1 MQVVYVGMLPSSLIV
16 YLRLRKRKEKIT
28 AHDNN
33 NTNIYWKNFNLFRM
47 KVERNPMKSMTFPVF
62 NTFLYTFYAQNSKPL
77 VLNTWTSR
85 VSRSLLLGG
94 QTRCHTRAR
103 CLRWG
108 RGSSRSGWRSPR
120 RGAWS
125 SPACLATRCWH
136 RRCLSTGSLGILTL
150 LALFPG
156 GAGTI
161 RKKYNKLFF
170 PPCES
175 ENERNRLIENNLSQI
190 VSFMCSTCS

>member
-1 MQVVYVGMLPSSLIV
+1 MSDAAFISDCIFYKMN
-16 YLRLRKRKEKIT
+16 

-33 NTNIYWKNFNLFRM
+33 NTNIYGNKLNLFRINV
-47 KVERNPMKSMTFPVF
+47 KRNQKSTEKSMRFPVF
-62 NTFLYTFYAQNSKPL
+62 NTFWYTFYAENSKPL

-85 VSRSLLLGG
+85 ESRSLLLGG

-125 SPACLATRCWH
+125 SLACLATRCWH
-136 RRCLSTGSLGILTL
+136 PRCLNTGSLGILTL

-156 GAGTI
+156 GAGTM

-170 PPCES
+170 PPWES
-175 ENERNRLIENNLSQI
+175 ESERNFRLIVNNLSQI